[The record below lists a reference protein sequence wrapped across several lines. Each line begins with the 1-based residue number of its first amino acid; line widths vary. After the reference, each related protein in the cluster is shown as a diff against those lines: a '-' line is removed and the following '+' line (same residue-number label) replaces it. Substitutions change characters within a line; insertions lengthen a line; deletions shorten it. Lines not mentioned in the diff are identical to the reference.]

1 MSFQPQEQ
9 VDLRP
14 YNTLGISAR
23 ARYFTSVRIQ
33 PQLQAAM
40 RWALENDQPWLLLGG
55 GSNLVLAGD
64 VPGLVIRLEMT
75 GKRVVHE
82 DDEHVWVRVQA
93 GENWHELVRW
103 TLEQGWSGLENL
115 SLIPGTAGAAPVQNI
130 GAYGV
135 ELEDVLQQVLVLDAL
150 DFGLKHLSVEDCQFG
165 YRDSLFKREPGRR
178 VILSIDLRLRR
189 QPQLQLEYGP
199 VRAELERRGINEP
212 TAQDVS
218 DAVIA
223 IRQSKLPDPAV
234 VSNAGSFF
242 KNPVIGADQAAE
254 LKRQYPEMVQYPL
267 ANGQVKLAAGWLI
280 EQAGCK
286 DKAVGDAAVHRQQ
299 ALVLVNHGRASG
311 KDVLTLA
318 AQIRD
323 DIACRYG
330 VTLEIEPVVIGAGA
344 G

>member
-14 YNTLGISAR
+14 YNTLGVSAR
-23 ARYFTSVRIQ
+23 ARYFTNVRIQ

-40 RWALENDQPWLLLGG
+40 RWAIENDQPWLLLGG

-64 VPGLVIRLEMT
+64 VPGLVIRLEMS

-82 DDEHVWVRVQA
+82 DDEHVWVRAQA

-115 SLIPGTAGAAPVQNI
+115 SLIPGTAGAAPVQNV

-135 ELEDVLQQVLVLDAL
+135 EVRDVLQQVLVLDAL
-150 DFGLKHLSVEDCQFG
+150 DFGLKHLSVEECRFD

-178 VILSIDLRLRR
+178 VILSIDLRLRKR
-189 QPQLQLEYGP
+189 PQLQLEYGP
-199 VRAELERRGINEP
+199 IRAELERRGISEP
-212 TAQDVS
+212 TPLDIS

-234 VSNAGSFF
+234 LSNAGSFF
-242 KNPVIGADQAAE
+242 KNPVIAAGQAAE
-254 LKRQYPEMVQYPL
+254 LKQRYPEMVQYPL
-267 ANGQVKLAAGWLI
+267 ADGQVKLAAGWLI
-280 EQAGCK
+280 EQAGWKGKC
-286 DKAVGDAAVHRQQ
+286 VGDACVHQQQ
-299 ALVLVNHGRASG
+299 ALVLVNHGAASG
-311 KDVLTLA
+311 ADVLALA
-318 AQIRD
+318 AQIRED
-323 DIACRYG
+323 VISRYG
-330 VTLEIEPVVIGAGA
+330 VTLEIEPVVIGAE
-344 G
+344 

>member
-14 YNTLGISAR
+14 YNTLGVSAR
-23 ARYFTSVRIQ
+23 ARYFASARIQ

-40 RWALENDQPWLLLGG
+40 RWAMENDQPWLLLGG

-64 VPGLVIRLEMT
+64 VPGLVIRLEMS
-75 GKRVVHE
+75 GRRVVHE
-82 DDEHVWVRVQA
+82 DDEHVWVRAQA

-135 ELEDVLQQVLVLDAL
+135 ELKDVLQQVLVLDAL

-178 VILSIDLRLRR
+178 VVLSIDLRLRK
-189 QPQLQLEYGP
+189 QPQLRMDYSP
-199 VRAELERRGINEP
+199 IRTELERRGINEP
-212 TAQDVS
+212 TPLDVS

-223 IRQSKLPDPAV
+223 IRQSKLPDPAGLA
-234 VSNAGSFF
+234 NAGSFF
-242 KNPVIGADQAAE
+242 KNPVIGAQQAAE
-254 LKRQYPEMVQYPL
+254 LKQQHPDMVQYPL
-267 ANGQVKLAAGWLI
+267 ADGQVKLAAGWLI
-280 EQAGCK
+280 EQAGWKGRC
-286 DKAVGDAAVHRQQ
+286 VGDAAVHEQQ
-299 ALVLVNHGRASG
+299 ALVLVNRGQATG
-311 KDVLTLA
+311 EDVLALA
-318 AQIRD
+318 GQIRD
-323 DIACRYG
+323 DIASRYG
-330 VTLEIEPVVIGAGA
+330 VQLEIEPVVIGSE
-344 G
+344 

>member
-14 YNTLGISAR
+14 YNTLGVSAR
-23 ARYFTSVRIQ
+23 ARYFTNVRIQ

-40 RWALENDQPWLLLGG
+40 RWAIENDQPWLLLGG

-64 VPGLVIRLEMT
+64 VPGLVIRLEMS

-82 DDEHVWVRVQA
+82 NDEHVWVRAQA

-135 ELEDVLQQVLVLDAL
+135 ELKDVLQQVLVLDAL
-150 DFGLKHLSVEDCQFG
+150 DFALKHLTAEDCQFG
-165 YRDSLFKREPGRR
+165 YRDSLFKCEPGRR
-178 VILSIDLRLRR
+178 VILSIDLRLRKR
-189 QPQLQLEYGP
+189 PQLQLEYGP
-199 VRAELERRGINEP
+199 IRAELERRGISEP
-212 TAQDVS
+212 TPLDIS

-234 VSNAGSFF
+234 LSNAGSFF
-242 KNPVIGADQAAE
+242 KNPVIAAGQAAE
-254 LKRQYPEMVQYPL
+254 LKQRYPEMVQYPL
-267 ANGQVKLAAGWLI
+267 ADGQVKLAAGWLI
-280 EQAGCK
+280 EQAGWKGKC
-286 DKAVGDAAVHRQQ
+286 VGDACVHQQQ
-299 ALVLVNHGRASG
+299 ALVLVNHGAASG
-311 KDVLTLA
+311 ADVLALA
-318 AQIRD
+318 AQIRE
-323 DIACRYG
+323 DIAGRYG
-330 VTLEIEPVVIGAGA
+330 VNLEIEPVVIDAE
-344 G
+344 

>member
-14 YNTLGISAR
+14 YNTLAVAAR

-40 RWALENDQPWLLLGG
+40 RWAMDNDQPWLLLGG

-64 VPGLVIRLEMT
+64 VEGLVIHLEMS
-75 GKRVVHE
+75 GRRVVHE
-82 DDEHVWVRVQA
+82 DDEYVWLRVQA
-93 GENWHELVRW
+93 GENWHQLVRW

-135 ELEDVLQQVLVLDAL
+135 ELKDVLQQVLVLDAV
-150 DFGLKHLSVEDCQFG
+150 DFGLKQLSVEDCQFA

-178 VILSIDLRLRR
+178 VVLSIDLRLRK

-199 VRAELERRGINEP
+199 VRAELERCGISEP
-212 TAQDVS
+212 TPQDVS

-223 IRQSKLPDPAV
+223 IRQSKLPDPAQLA
-234 VSNAGSFF
+234 NAGSFF
-242 KNPVIGADQAAE
+242 KNPVIGAEQAAE
-254 LKRQYPEMVQYPL
+254 LKQQHPEMVQYALPD
-267 ANGQVKLAAGWLI
+267 GQVKLAAGWLI
-280 EQAGCK
+280 EQAGWKGKC
-286 DKAVGDAAVHRQQ
+286 VGDACVHQQQ
-299 ALVLVNHGRASG
+299 ALVLVNQGTASG
-311 KDVLTLA
+311 ADVLQLA
-318 AQIRD
+318 GQIQT
-323 DIACRYG
+323 DIASRFG
-330 VTLEIEPVVIGAGA
+330 VQLEIEPVVIGAE
-344 G
+344 

>member
-14 YNTLGISAR
+14 YNTLGVSAR
-23 ARYFTSVRIQ
+23 ARYFTNVRIQ

-40 RWALENDQPWLLLGG
+40 RWAIENDQPWLLLGG

-64 VPGLVIRLEMT
+64 VPGLVIRLEMS

-82 DDEHVWVRVQA
+82 DDEHVWVRAQA

-115 SLIPGTAGAAPVQNI
+115 SLIPGTAGAAPVQNV

-135 ELEDVLQQVLVLDAL
+135 EVRDVLQQVLVLDAL
-150 DFGLKHLSVEDCQFG
+150 DFGLKHLSVEECRFD

-178 VILSIDLRLRR
+178 VILSIDLRLRKR
-189 QPQLQLEYGP
+189 PQLQLEYGP
-199 VRAELERRGINEP
+199 IRAELERRGISEP
-212 TAQDVS
+212 TPLDIS

-234 VSNAGSFF
+234 LSNAGSFF
-242 KNPVIGADQAAE
+242 KNPVIAAGQAAE
-254 LKRQYPEMVQYPL
+254 LKQRYPEMVQYPL
-267 ANGQVKLAAGWLI
+267 ADGQVKLAAGWLI
-280 EQAGCK
+280 EQAGWKGKC
-286 DKAVGDAAVHRQQ
+286 VGDACVHQQQ
-299 ALVLVNHGRASG
+299 ALVLVNHGAASG
-311 KDVLTLA
+311 ADVLALA
-318 AQIRD
+318 AQIRE
-323 DIACRYG
+323 DIAGRYG
-330 VTLEIEPVVIGAGA
+330 VNLEIEPVVIDAE
-344 G
+344 